1 MILIDGNNLTRRMLH
16 VAVAETLKDVM
27 KDFDGS
33 TPPTTLQIQE
43 FRRVFLHMVLWEIL
57 EMKAKYQRNYGNV
70 LIAFDSKNPWRKRV
84 FAGYKA
90 KRHDKS
96 NATPA
101 EKLEDKLFYW
111 AMEALDQIL
120 EATNFKVINH
130 LITPDEYGIEADDII
145 GVLAPLEKSVICS
158 NDEDFTQLLNDNVRQ
173 YHPQRKALL
182 ENPTKKDVEMWK
194 QFNIISGQAKDGIPG
209 IMQHCKLSPEFIEW
223 VNKTH
228 NLEINGE
235 MIEKIE
241 TDHRALMDEY
251 EALMFVEDSKSLLEG
266 TRKKRRYL
274 TAYEK
279 PRGGEKM
286 VLEFLKNFDIN
297 MKINA
302 RWKEHYE
309 RNSVLL
315 LFDRIPQDVRDV
327 IVGEMKKPDERLFF
341 DTIPLQNLL
350 LQFSLYN
357 IEKRMSDF

>member
-16 VAVAETLKDVM
+16 VAVAETLKDFM
-27 KDFDGS
+27 KDFNG
-33 TPPTTLQIQE
+33 TVPPTTLQVEE

-57 EMKAKYQRNYGNV
+57 EMKAKYQRSYGKV
-70 LIAFDSKNPWRKRV
+70 FIAFDSKNPWRKRV
-84 FAGYKA
+84 FTGYKA

-96 NATPA
+96 KSTPA
-101 EKLEDKLFYW
+101 EQLEDKLFYW
-111 AMEALDQIL
+111 AMGALDTIL
-120 EATNFKVINH
+120 KATDFKVISN
-130 LITPDEYGIEADDII
+130 LTTPDGYGIEADDII
-145 GVLAPLEKSVICS
+145 GILAPLEKSVICS
-158 NDEDFTQLLNDNVRQ
+158 NDEDFTQLLNDQVKQ
-173 YHPQRKALL
+173 YHPQRKSLL

-228 NLEINGE
+228 NLEITGD

-241 TDHRALMDEY
+241 KDHKNLMDEY
-251 EALMFVEDSKSLLEG
+251 EKKMLAEDEEAIANG

-286 VLEFLKNFDIN
+286 VLEFLANFDTN

-315 LFDRIPQDVRDV
+315 LFDRIPQDVRDTIINEV
-327 IVGEMKKPDERLFF
+327 KKPDARLFF

-357 IEKRMSDF
+357 IEKRMGEF